1 MFGEGNRRPAR
12 FSQRINIF
20 TLRSWLLC
28 QKQATRSFGRLM
40 LLSMFRS
47 SPSTAPN
54 MGIDLFK
61 NPHSP
66 YGRPV
71 LSTFLPLFTHRRFH
85 PCRFPTYFRS
95 YFLLFAIARSSA
107 HVWLWNSDRVKR
119 HRTKRLHAHCKAT
132 WCRFDCILSFRKHN
146 AWSKAVPN
154 HFTSARTQLLCYHW
168 SGSVLLRQL
177 NCSQTLKPSVPPQEV
192 HSLLSPRCT

>member
-1 MFGEGNRRPAR
+1 
-12 FSQRINIF
+12 
-20 TLRSWLLC
+20 
-28 QKQATRSFGRLM
+28 M
-40 LLSMFRS
+40 LLSLFRS

-61 NPHSP
+61 NTHSP

-71 LSTFLPLFTHRRFH
+71 MSTFLPLFTHRRFH

-107 HVWLWNSDRVKR
+107 HVWLWNSVLGATELKGTGRSDF
-119 HRTKRLHAHCKAT
+119 TPHAHCRAT
-132 WCRFDCILSFRKHN
+132 WCRFNCILSFRKHN

-154 HFTSARTQLLCYHW
+154 HFTSARTQLSCFHW

-177 NCSQTLKPSVPPQEV
+177 NCSQTLNLQCRLRGSQFVIASVHIHNNILFE
-192 HSLLSPRCT
+192 RTDD